1 MVSVTSNGLEP
12 QQIIPFKVTRAEF
25 ASDLIDEITIPDT
38 PLDLYKKIPFNK
50 ASKIFVPMYRF
61 SGTYSTT
68 WKCEVERSA
77 ESIRKNPNNRYRVK
91 NGQKRGEFSVL
102 CCACSEDVLP
112 EGLSDFISEVVAN
125 NKLSAKTF
133 TEEMLGQG
141 KNKNA
146 KLLNADLEV
155 QEAWIS
161 SGKDSVEEF
170 AASESK
176 RMAPSTDGFEADT
189 KIKLAEEGSIVLVPF
204 WYVEFSY
211 NGETFYFI
219 RSGFNYQ
226 CSTNDYPADE
236 EIEATRNRL
245 NSQKRN
251 KVLLVGFLIPLVLA
265 AIVWIFVSM
274 IWIPIGIAVLGEI
287 VFYYIWSNYIY
298 FSTYN
303 NDFDEK
309 NDQVRSE
316 LAKEVLA
323 KVKKD

>member
-1 MVSVTSNGLEP
+1 MGEFSFMVSVTSNGLEP

-141 KNKNA
+141 KNKM
-146 KLLNADLEV
+146 
-155 QEAWIS
+155 QS
-161 SGKDSVEEF
+161 F
-170 AASESK
+170 
-176 RMAPSTDGFEADT
+176 
-189 KIKLAEEGSIVLVPF
+189 
-204 WYVEFSY
+204 
-211 NGETFYFI
+211 
-219 RSGFNYQ
+219 
-226 CSTNDYPADE
+226 
-236 EIEATRNRL
+236 
-245 NSQKRN
+245 
-251 KVLLVGFLIPLVLA
+251 
-265 AIVWIFVSM
+265 
-274 IWIPIGIAVLGEI
+274 
-287 VFYYIWSNYIY
+287 
-298 FSTYN
+298 
-303 NDFDEK
+303 
-309 NDQVRSE
+309 
-316 LAKEVLA
+316 
-323 KVKKD
+323 